1 MRSRSRLRHRHML
14 QTDGPV
20 FVSGDGSIL
29 LSAMVRT
36 SYDVTRRFRG
46 SCVCCLTPGAV
57 SISIVDDKNANEKS
71 YGLFFKRLCA

>member
-1 MRSRSRLRHRHML
+1 
-14 QTDGPV
+14 
-20 FVSGDGSIL
+20 VSGDGSIL

-57 SISIVDDKNANEKS
+57 SISIVDVENANEKS
-71 YGLFFKRLCA
+71 YG